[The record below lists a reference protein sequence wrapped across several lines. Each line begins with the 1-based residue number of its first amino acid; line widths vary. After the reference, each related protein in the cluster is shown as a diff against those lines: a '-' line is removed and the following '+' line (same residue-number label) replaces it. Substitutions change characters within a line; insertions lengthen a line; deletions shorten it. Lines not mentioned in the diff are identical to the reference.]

1 MDFIQWLI
9 HRVVQWESLIWID
22 SNDIFWITIYKTNC
36 KFSNR
41 ALFFLPQA
49 FIWNWVI
56 FKTFLLSAPDLIS
69 CWCYLVLMQTQ
80 HFVRSYLLS
89 WYIQDNFHSSNSTS
103 TTKFHVKLITLIL
116 WFKSIFFS
124 FYLFIF
130 LLAVKLLSMALNSS
144 YVKFHIKSPPA
155 AKKAYS
161 PLSCR
166 YFNGKHLMDIKLHC
180 LSMFFNRSL
189 FDIAEELTAYNT
201 GFTWKTWTK
210 TLLNLLLIEQYL
222 FTEQWWHHS
231 FLQSITGTCTFSEAL
246 LQMPLYMWPEC
257 IPVEMNCSVEWHRVM
272 STPFSNR
279 VGWWWEKKI

>member
-69 CWCYLVLMQTQ
+69 CWCYLVFNTLFAVTYCLDIFRIIFTAVIPPVQL
-80 HFVRSYLLS
+80 HFM
-89 WYIQDNFHSSNSTS
+89 SNSS
-103 TTKFHVKLITLIL
+103 L
-116 WFKSIFFS
+116 WYSDSNQSFFFFFS
-124 FYLFIF
+124 FYSFIF